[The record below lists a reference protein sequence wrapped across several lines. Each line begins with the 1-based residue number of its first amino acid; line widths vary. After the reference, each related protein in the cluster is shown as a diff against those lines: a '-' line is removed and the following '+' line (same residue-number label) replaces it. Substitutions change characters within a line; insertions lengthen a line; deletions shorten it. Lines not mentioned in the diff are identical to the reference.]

1 MTPHDI
7 GETVTTGSPDQ
18 HPGPTVSPPPTDG
31 GPAPR
36 PAPAPPARPAHA
48 APPTRGHSRR
58 GRRIAVVVVLAGLVG
73 VASWYVLFGRP
84 APPHDVVVLS
94 GRIEGD
100 DSAIAAKTS
109 GRVKEIRVREGDA
122 VQAGQIIAL
131 LDDQQIRA
139 REQQA
144 EAAVAQAEAQV
155 DLTRRQ
161 IAILR
166 EQLHQSEL
174 AVEQAKADAEGR
186 VSEAEARL
194 AAAEAQLAQA
204 EATYEQ
210 AKWDREAFTK
220 LRETGAVSAQEAKR
234 AQTTEE
240 SQRAIVNANR
250 RQVEAARGVL
260 TAAQASLQN
269 PAIRTSQVAAVQA
282 QILQQEAQIASVQA
296 DAGRARASL
305 DEARANRAD
314 LEVIAPFTGTVATRT
329 AEPGEV
335 VAAGTPIVTIVDLGQ
350 VYLRGF
356 IPEGQIGRVKLGQPA
371 RVYLDSAP
379 TTPIEAVVS
388 RIDPQASFTPENTY
402 FREDRVKQVVGVKLG
417 LRGAV
422 GYAKPGMPADGE
434 ILVEGTEWPAARKR

>member
-1 MTPHDI
+1 MSANRRRRVI
-7 GETVTTGSPDQ
+7 LLLLVLALAGFGVWRF
-18 HPGPTVSPPPTDG
+18 VL
-31 GPAPR
+31 R
-36 PAPAPPARPAHA
+36 PPAVPA
-48 APPTRGHSRR
+48 GV
-58 GRRIAVVVVLAGLVG
+58 IAV
-73 VASWYVLFGRP
+73 
-84 APPHDVVVLS
+84 S

-100 DSAIAAKTS
+100 DSAVAAKTS
-109 GRVKEIRVREGDA
+109 GRLREVRVREGDP
-122 VQAGQIIAL
+122 VEAGQVLAL

-144 EAAVAQAEAQV
+144 EAAVAQADSQV
-155 DLTRRQ
+155 DLARRQ

-166 EQLHQSEL
+166 EQLRQGEL

-186 VSEAEARL
+186 VREAEARL

-220 LRETGAVSAQEAKR
+220 LLQTGAVSAQEAKR
-234 AQTTEE
+234 AQTNEE

-269 PAIRTSQVAAVQA
+269 PAIRVSQVAAVQA
-282 QILQQEAQIASVQA
+282 QILQQEAQIAAAQA

-314 LEVIAPFTGTVATRT
+314 LQVVAPFSGTVATRT

-335 VAAGTPIVTIVDLGQ
+335 VAAGTPIITLVDLSQ

-356 IPEGQIGRVKLGQPA
+356 VPEGQIGRVKLGQPA

-379 TTPIEAVVS
+379 GTPIEAVVS

-417 LRGAV
+417 LKGAV
-422 GYAKPGMPADGE
+422 GFAKPGMPADGE
-434 ILVEGTEWPAARKR
+434 ILVEGSQWPAVRTR